1 MTPRAPPSPFLFPFS
16 GVAPLWSGNNEV
28 IVSRD
33 VKHALINASVVSTVP
48 VSLSFSNDRERRVVK
63 YERKEGRK
71 EGRKE
76 EAKRRML
83 TENFRCAS
91 VEVQRVRV

>member
-1 MTPRAPPSPFLFPFS
+1 MTPRAPPSPFFLFPFS

-71 EGRKE
+71 E